1 MYIYDQRKP
10 LTCNFSELSEGELFA
25 YQDGDDLFY
34 LMVVD
39 EDDFAAE
46 EEGRAVVLGN
56 SNNNNCALGRVW
68 SFKFDEE
75 VQPLK
80 GDLKVWAK

>member
-1 MYIYDQRKP
+1 MYINDIRKP
-10 LTCNFSELSEGELFA
+10 LTCPFSELSEGELFA
-25 YQDGDDLFY
+25 CQDGDDLFY

-39 EDDFAAE
+39 EDEFNKEDC
-46 EEGRAVVLGN
+46 GRAVVLGN